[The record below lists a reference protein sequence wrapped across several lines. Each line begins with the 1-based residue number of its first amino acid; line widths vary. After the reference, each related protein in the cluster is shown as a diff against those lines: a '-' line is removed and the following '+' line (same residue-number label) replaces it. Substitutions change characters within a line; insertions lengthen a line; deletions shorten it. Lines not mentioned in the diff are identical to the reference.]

1 MVNEV
6 HENICSITVN
16 EELIAKN
23 ETIRENPTVALIPH
37 VLLDP

>member
-6 HENICSITVN
+6 HENIWSITIN
-16 EELIAKN
+16 EVLIAKN
-23 ETIRENPTVALIPH
+23 ETIRENPTVALVPP